1 MATRGLTR
9 LAIFCI
15 LGSSLASC
23 GGGGTSGN
31 ASPASVA
38 ALPGAVPR
46 KTTSTSLATAN
57 PLPALTTTS
66 DQTIGLQCSPEFTVS
81 AGGYASCNVKWIEH
95 INLNG
100 GESIGGHFV
109 ASTHTF
115 FVDNW
120 ESGFYAFDT
129 TNPLSPTLDSVLSFD
144 QGNLAAGVLV
154 SAVEN
159 EETAVNDKVAFLSR
173 TPTMDVAII
182 DVSNPKAMSILS
194 TVPGAYDHTMRCVDN
209 CAYAY
214 GSYDGSS
221 YTGGHLINATDPA
234 NPTMLADWSNLNG
247 GIINVHDT
255 TEIKPGLLATASN
268 PVNFI
273 DVSNPAVPT
282 YMFSLPTTT
291 EETGPTG
298 LGPAQK
304 GHVGHDVQWP
314 RQGQDRWFLGQN
326 EGAYVGLCAQYPPDG
341 RTLYSY
347 DTTGWE
353 STHNF
358 NMVGAYELVNGDND
372 EGVAGGSEEVDSH
385 GSPSTAVVGTPEGC
399 SAHWFDVNS
408 NFNNGGLVVM
418 ASFAFG
424 ARLLN
429 VAANGQIQQVGWFV
443 PGGLADTVGVYW
455 ITDRSRRSRGPEAG
469 LTEAI
474 YLAPALARTDS
485 AVSDRAV
492 CRHHPGDRLVNCGA
506 FL

>member
-1 MATRGLTR
+1 M
-9 LAIFCI
+9 
-15 LGSSLASC
+15 
-23 GGGGTSGN
+23 
-31 ASPASVA
+31 
-38 ALPGAVPR
+38 PGAVQR
-46 KTTSTSLATAN
+46 SKASTTLSTVNALPPLA
-57 PLPALTTTS
+57 TTS
-66 DQTIGLQCSPEFTVS
+66 DQTFGLACSPEFTSSV
-81 AGGYASCNVKWIEH
+81 GGYASCNIKWIEH

-120 ESGFYAFDT
+120 ESGLYAFDT
-129 TNPLSPTLDSVLSFD
+129 TNPLSPTLDSTLSFD
-144 QGNLAAGVLV
+144 QGNLGAGVLV
-154 SAVEN
+154 SSVEN
-159 EETAVNDKVAFLSR
+159 EETAVNNKVAFLSR
-173 TPTMDVAII
+173 TPTMDVAVI

-194 TVPGAYDHTMRCVDN
+194 TVAGAYDHTMRCVEN

-221 YTGGHLINATDPA
+221 YTGGHLIDATNPSNATK
-234 NPTMLADWSNLNG
+234 LADWSNLNG

-268 PVNFI
+268 PVNFL
-273 DVSNPAVPT
+273 DVSNPAAPT

-304 GHVGHDVQWP
+304 GHVGHSVQWP
-314 RQGQDRWFLGQN
+314 RQGRDRWFLGQN

-341 RTLYSY
+341 RTLYGY

-353 STHNF
+353 SSHNF
-358 NMVGAYELVNGDND
+358 NMVGAYELVNGLGD
-372 EGVAGGSEEVDSH
+372 EGVAGGPEAVDSH

-408 NFNNGGLVVM
+408 NFDNGGLVVM

-429 VAANGQIQQVGWFV
+429 VTANGQIQQVGWFV
-443 PGGLADTVGVYW
+443 PSGLADTVGAYW
-455 ITDRSRRSRGPEAG
+455 ITDRIMYLVDFEAG
-469 LTEAI
+469 GIDVIEYTGPL
-474 YLAPALARTDS
+474 PASGPLRTS
-485 AVSDRAV
+485 
-492 CRHHPGDRLVNCGA
+492 PGP
-506 FL
+506 